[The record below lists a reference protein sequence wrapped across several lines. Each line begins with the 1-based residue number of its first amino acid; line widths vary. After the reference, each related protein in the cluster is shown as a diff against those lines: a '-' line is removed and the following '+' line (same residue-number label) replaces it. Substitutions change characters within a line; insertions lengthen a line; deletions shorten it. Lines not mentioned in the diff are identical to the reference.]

1 MRTLL
6 TTFFIFFTTAVY
18 SEAPPAPKGE
28 PKDGGLYSSFGKRDP
43 FRAPDRGGLIRSGG
57 SLSAV
62 RKYRLES
69 YQLRAILRIGSR
81 PEAMFEDPDGKSH
94 VVVEGELIGI
104 EGARV
109 SRIVQSEVIVTERG
123 SNNLGKE
130 TLLEKV
136 ISLPADSSMQ
146 IPKVVGPSSTVQQEF
161 PQTKE
166 RTGDRLPSGEQVLEL
181 KK

>member
-1 MRTLL
+1 MTRNFLYLL
-6 TTFFIFFTTAVY
+6 LFVSTAAFG
-18 SEAPPAPKGE
+18 EGPTAPKPD
-28 PKDGGLYSSFGKRDP
+28 PKEGGLYSSFGKRDP
-43 FRAPDRGGLIRSGG
+43 FRAPERGGLGRGGG

-69 YQLRAILRIGSR
+69 YHLRAILRIGSR
-81 PEAMFEDPDGKSH
+81 PQAMFEDPDGKSH

-136 ISLPADSSMQ
+136 ISLPADSASGGS
-146 IPKVVGPSSTVQQEF
+146 KGVGPAGTVQQEF

-166 RTGDRLPSGEQVLEL
+166 GDGNRLPSGEQALEL

>member
-1 MRTLL
+1 MRTFALL
-6 TTFFIFFTTAVY
+6 ILGLVFQLASGEGLPT
-18 SEAPPAPKGE
+18 PKADSKE
-28 PKDGGLYSSFGKRDP
+28 GGLYSPFGKRDP
-43 FRAPDRGGLIRSGG
+43 FRAPERGGLNRSGG

-136 ISLPADSSMQ
+136 ISLPADSSPEA
-146 IPKVVGPSSTVQQEF
+146 PKAVGPASTVQQEF

-166 RTGDRLPSGEQVLEL
+166 GSGNRLPSGEQVLEL